1 MDNLEQW
8 LARAPTGDAPL
19 DRLEADVW
27 DRVRALQAERTAA
40 RLRLIAVVFALGVGV
55 ANGGLGASLARP
67 PGSEMSVFSSAALS
81 PLARLE
87 VH

>member
-8 LARAPTGDAPL
+8 LARASTGDASL

-27 DRVRALQAERTAA
+27 GRVRTMRAESTAT
-40 RLRLIAVVFALGVGV
+40 RFRLIAVVFALSVGL
-55 ANGGLGASLARP
+55 ANGGLGASLAQP
-67 PGSEMSVFSSAALS
+67 PVSEMSVFSSAALS

-87 VH
+87 AR

>member
-1 MDNLEQW
+1 MDDLDQW
-8 LARAPTGDAPL
+8 LARVPPGGPSL
-19 DRLEADVW
+19 NQLEADVW
-27 DRVRALQAERTAA
+27 GRVRAMRAERATA
-40 RLRLIAVVFALGVGV
+40 RVRVVAVIFALSVGV

-67 PGSEMSVFSSAALS
+67 PASEMSVFSSAALL